1 MFSFNNITFNTT
13 IEPIVNETFGPMV
26 NETNGTFMNKNSGAR
41 NEEEMHESGG
51 FPYPLLALIIPI
63 GLLILF
69 AIYICTCECISNYRR
84 RQWMTQDSGS
94 SLHSSFYEGG
104 ISFTPRPKIFFIKG
118 MKQFIVEEPEK
129 IKDCCSICIEDY
141 KVNDKMVRLPCG
153 HEFHKD
159 CIHPW
164 LRQQVEEYSV
174 PYCPI
179 CKKEQVVE
187 YREEVTEMDLEDG
200 LMIEKV

>member
-1 MFSFNNITFNTT
+1 MFSFKNIFTNTT
-13 IEPIVNETFGPMV
+13 IGPMVNETFGPIVNETFGQFV
-26 NETNGTFMNKNSGAR
+26 NTTNFTK
-41 NEEEMHESGG
+41 NEEDNLESSS
-51 FPYPLLALIIPI
+51 FPYPLLALIIPFGFI
-63 GLLILF
+63 ILFGLLICGLSNL
-69 AIYICTCECISNYRR
+69 SNYRR
-84 RQWMTQDSGS
+84 RQWMTQDTGS
-94 SLHSSFYEGG
+94 SLHSSFYDGG
-104 ISFTPRPKIFFIKG
+104 IVFTPKPKIFFIKG

-141 KVNDKMVRLPCG
+141 EVNDKMVRLPCG